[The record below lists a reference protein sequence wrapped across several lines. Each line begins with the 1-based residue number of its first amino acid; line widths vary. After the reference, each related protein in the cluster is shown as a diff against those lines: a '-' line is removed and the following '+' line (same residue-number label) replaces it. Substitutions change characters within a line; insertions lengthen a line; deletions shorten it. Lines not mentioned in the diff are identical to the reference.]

1 MLKSV
6 QLELESNL
14 SPVHSGLCFS
24 SIGNEYFADHTQTG
38 ALFGKQGQK
47 GVPLLEGKIDEPLS
61 TVTSMKIGVL
71 ALQGD
76 FDAHRRRLEELGA
89 KVVLVKKP
97 EQLDEIDGL
106 VIPGGESSTFL
117 KLLGE
122 EGLAKLKDFV
132 RVKPTFGT
140 CAGCI
145 LLATEVEN
153 PKQSGLGSL
162 DITVR
167 RNAYG
172 RQIDSSIRE
181 GRFLNEPAEM
191 VFIRAPKIERVGD
204 GVEVIATEGEDEVPV
219 LVRKGK
225 TLAATFHPELSDDRR
240 VHQYFLDMVRNA
252 RPS

>member
-1 MLKSV
+1 
-6 QLELESNL
+6 
-14 SPVHSGLCFS
+14 
-24 SIGNEYFADHTQTG
+24 
-38 ALFGKQGQK
+38 
-47 GVPLLEGKIDEPLS
+47 
-61 TVTSMKIGVL
+61 MKIGIL

-89 KVVLVKKP
+89 DVVLVKKP

-106 VIPGGESSTFL
+106 VIPGGESGTFL

-122 EGLAKLKDFV
+122 EGFEKLKSFV
-132 RVKPTFGT
+132 HLKPTFGT
-140 CAGCI
+140 CAGAI

-153 PKQSGLGSL
+153 PKQAGLGAI
-162 DITVR
+162 DIGIR

-181 GRFLNEPAEM
+181 GQLVNDKEPIEM
-191 VFIRAPKIERVGD
+191 VFIRAPKIERVGK
-204 GVEVIATEGEDEVPV
+204 GVEVIATEGKDPV

-240 VHQYFLDMVRNA
+240 IHQYFLELVANGKRD
-252 RPS
+252 